1 MGWLDKGFKNLL
13 KGGKEL
19 LSSPAGIMALGV
31 LAPYAM
37 PWMKGLGATKGLGML
52 KSPMIS
58 NALKNA
64 AMNYGIATLTGSKHP
79 GKAALW
85 AGAASLPFTYMQGA
99 QAAGQYNKLYKTSE
113 AFTGLDKANQA
124 QVLAGDWS
132 GAGLA
137 DNPMMNWADFAL
149 GKDMAPLNT
158 LGSRVQGDLT
168 GVRDIPRITP
178 KAETLVGADAWA
190 DVIPPAISPD
200 VYTGPDPH
208 AWKFTYDMP
217 RENIPID
224 LSGVQDTASSY
235 FTRDV
240 APGTLDKL
248 ALNPGIAGLG
258 PMMGLEGIDL
268 MSSIIPQIAGLYGG
282 RMSQH
287 ELWEAAKEK
296 QIRMWAFQFGIPYE
310 EAKELWKEGWKNPY
324 YETQTPHDY
333 GPFRNRGGY
342 IDDYTAGGKAVGPGT
357 GKSDSIQPV
366 ALSNGEFVFTEEA
379 TNNFPGGADGLYSL
393 MNRLDP
399 ESETPQ
405 EARA

>member
-1 MGWLDKGFKNLL
+1 MGWLDKGFKNIL

-31 LAPYAM
+31 LAPYAA
-37 PWMKGLGATKGLGML
+37 PWMTKVGGMKGLGML

-79 GKAALW
+79 GKAAMW

-99 QAAGQYNKLYKTSE
+99 QAAGAYNKAAGL
-113 AFTGLDKANQA
+113 TGADKA
-124 QVLAGDWS
+124 S
-132 GAGLA
+132 
-137 DNPMMNWADFAL
+137 WADFATGKIMPGSEYSIPGKPTQSFSFDKTMIDDPTWSRPDSLL
-149 GKDMAPLNT
+149 GQN
-158 LGSRVQGDLT
+158 VDLT
-168 GVRDIPRITP
+168 DVSTIPTYSAP
-178 KAETLVGADAWA
+178 KVQTTWGA
-190 DVIPPAISPD
+190 PT
-200 VYTGPDPH
+200 TGTAP
-208 AWKFTYDMP
+208 DMP
-217 RENIPID
+217 
-224 LSGVQDTASSY
+224 Y
-235 FTRDV
+235 FTRGLSAED
-240 APGTLDKL
+240 TLGL
-248 ALNPGIAGLG
+248 EMARAGSSGLG
-258 PMMGLEGIDL
+258 SYMPGLGLENVDIMASL
-268 MSSIIPQIAGLYGG
+268 VPQVAGLYGG
-282 RMSQH
+282 RMSPEERWLASQ
-287 ELWEAAKEK
+287 EK

-310 EAKELWKEGWKNPY
+310 EAKEIWKDGWKNPY
-324 YETQTPHDY
+324 YTTSTPAEY
-333 GPFRNRGGY
+333 GRFANRGGY

>member
-1 MGWLDKGFKNLL
+1 MGWLDKGLKNIF
-13 KGGKEL
+13 KGGKDF

-31 LAPYAM
+31 LAPYAS
-37 PWMKGLGATKGLGML
+37 PWMSGMMAKAGATGLGQSALGQGASTLL

-79 GKAALW
+79 GKAAMW
-85 AGAASLPFTYMQGA
+85 AGAASLPFTYLQGA
-99 QAAGQYNKLYKTSE
+99 QAANQYNTLGKDLIE
-113 AFTGLDKANQA
+113 
-124 QVLAGDWS
+124 AGDLS
-132 GAGLA
+132 KAS
-137 DNPMMNWADFAL
+137 WADYAL
-149 GKDMAPLNT
+149 GKDIPSIPGDVLDYKDTTDFLNT
-158 LGSRVQGDLT
+158 RMKDYSKLT
-168 GVRDIPRITP
+168 D
-178 KAETLVGADAWA
+178 
-190 DVIPPAISPD
+190 
-200 VYTGPDPH
+200 
-208 AWKFTYDMP
+208 YDMEWP
-217 RENIPID
+217 VDAYKNIKSLPPGGPTLEPILGKATPAPD
-224 LSGVQDTASSY
+224 IGGY
-235 FTRDV
+235 FTREPS
-240 APGTLDKL
+240 AAMTTAIESG
-248 ALNPGIAGLG
+248 GLG
-258 PMMGLEGIDL
+258 SLPAAFGLENIDIMASL
-268 MSSIIPQIAGLYGG
+268 VPQIAGMYGG
-282 RMSQH
+282 RMSEEEQW
-287 ELWEAAKEK
+287 LASQEK

>member
-19 LSSPAGIMALGV
+19 MSSPAGIMALGV

-99 QAAGQYNKLYKTSE
+99 EAAGQYNKLFKTSE

-124 QVLAGDWS
+124 NLLAGDWA
-132 GAGLA
+132 GAGF
-137 DNPMMNWADFAL
+137 DKNPMMNWADFAL

-158 LGSRVQGDLT
+158 LSQNYID
-168 GVRDIPRITP
+168 
-178 KAETLVGADAWA
+178 VGK
-190 DVIPPAISPD
+190 PQ
-200 VYTGPDPH
+200 PH
-208 AWKFTYDMP
+208 AWEWERGTGLGEDLWADKAITGVKDLSRAP
-217 RENIPID
+217 ISTGIDVSTPID
-224 LSGVQDTASSY
+224 LAGVQDTASSY

-240 APGTLDKL
+240 APGTLETL
-248 ALNPGIAGLG
+248 AGNPGLAGLG
-258 PMMGLEGIDL
+258 PMMGLENIDVMASL
-268 MSSIIPQIAGLYGG
+268 IPQVAGMYGG
-282 RMSQH
+282 RMSD
-287 ELWEAAKEK
+287 EERWLAAQEK

-310 EAKELWKEGWKNPY
+310 EAKEIWAEGWRNPY
-324 YETQTPHDY
+324 YTTKTPADY
-333 GPFRNRGGY
+333 GRFANRGGY

-366 ALSNGEFVFTEEA
+366 ALSNGEFVFTEKA
-379 TNNFPGGADGLYSL
+379 TNRFPGGADGLYSL

>member
-1 MGWLDKGFKNLL
+1 MGWLDKGLKNIF
-13 KGGKEL
+13 KGGKDF

-31 LAPYAM
+31 LAPYAS
-37 PWMKGLGATKGLGML
+37 PWMSGMMAKAGATGLGQSALGQGASTLL

-79 GKAALW
+79 GKAAMW
-85 AGAASLPFTYMQGA
+85 AGAASLPFTYLQGA
-99 QAAGQYNKLYKTSE
+99 QAANQYNTLGKDLIE
-113 AFTGLDKANQA
+113 
-124 QVLAGDWS
+124 AGDLS
-132 GAGLA
+132 KAS
-137 DNPMMNWADFAL
+137 WADYAL
-149 GKDMAPLNT
+149 GKDIPSIPGDVLGYKDTTDFLNT
-158 LGSRVQGDLT
+158 RIKDPSQLTDFDMEWPVDAYKNIKSLPPGGPTLEPILGKAT
-168 GVRDIPRITP
+168 PAPDI
-178 KAETLVGADAWA
+178 G
-190 DVIPPAISPD
+190 
-200 VYTGPDPH
+200 G
-208 AWKFTYDMP
+208 
-217 RENIPID
+217 
-224 LSGVQDTASSY
+224 Y

-240 APGTLDKL
+240 SPGTLETL
-248 ALNPGIAGLG
+248 AGNPGLAGLG
-258 PMMGLEGIDL
+258 PMLGLENVDIMASL
-268 MSSIIPQIAGLYGG
+268 IPQVAGMYGG

-310 EAKELWKEGWKNPY
+310 EAREIWKEGWRNPY
-324 YETQTPHDY
+324 YQTKTPQDY
-333 GPFRNRGGY
+333 GRFANRGGY

-399 ESETPQ
+399 ESETVT

>member
-1 MGWLDKGFKNLL
+1 MTKV
-13 KGGKEL
+13 GG
-19 LSSPAGIMALGV
+19 M
-31 LAPYAM
+31 
-37 PWMKGLGATKGLGML
+37 KGLGML

-99 QAAGQYNKLYKTSE
+99 QAAGQYNKLFKTSE

-124 QVLAGDWS
+124 NLLAGDWA
-132 GAGLA
+132 GAGF
-137 DNPMMNWADFAL
+137 DKNPMMNWADFAL

-158 LGSRVQGDLT
+158 LSQNYID
-168 GVRDIPRITP
+168 
-178 KAETLVGADAWA
+178 VGK
-190 DVIPPAISPD
+190 PQ
-200 VYTGPDPH
+200 PH
-208 AWKFTYDMP
+208 AWEWIKETADPVATGSDFWNQPSSDALEKIVGVKDLSQAPISTGIDVTT
-217 RENIPID
+217 PID
-224 LSGVQDTASSY
+224 LSGVQDAASSY